1 MGYLDNIPTR
11 IIPTEEGTIEI
22 YYGEGEYTGSVTYVN
37 YQMENLLMKGKP
49 VYLMVHSDMG
59 DIIELIH
66 QRSPLSS
73 DDFNDLNMEIRNHS
87 RETLLKSLSQVR

>member
-1 MGYLDNIPTR
+1 MSYLSGIETRVVPTQEGYDVVYESGLFS
-11 IIPTEEGTIEI
+11 GT
-22 YYGEGEYTGSVTYVN
+22 VKYVD
-37 YQMENLLMKGKP
+37 YKMENLLMKGKP

-66 QRSPLSS
+66 QRSPLTS

-87 RETLLKSLSQVR
+87 RDTLLKTFSQVS

>member
-1 MGYLDNIPTR
+1 MKYLCDIDNR
-11 IIPTEEGTIEI
+11 VIPTEKGYDVVYES
-22 YYGEGEYTGSVTYVN
+22 GEFSGSVKYVD
-37 YQMENLLMKGKP
+37 YRMDNLLMRGKP

-73 DDFNDLNMEIRNHS
+73 DDFNELNMEIRNHS
-87 RETLLKSLSQVR
+87 REVLTKSLSNVG

>member
-1 MGYLDNIPTR
+1 MGYLDGIETRVVPTQ
-11 IIPTEEGTIEI
+11 EGYDVVYESGLFSGT
-22 YYGEGEYTGSVTYVN
+22 VKYVD
-37 YQMENLLMKGKP
+37 YKMENLLMKGKP

-66 QRSPLSS
+66 QRSPLTS

-87 RETLLKSLSQVR
+87 RDTLLKTFSQVS

>member
-1 MGYLDNIPTR
+1 MSYLSGIETR
-11 IIPTEEGTIEI
+11 VVPTEEGYDVVYEG
-22 YYGEGEYTGSVTYVN
+22 GEFSGTVKYVD
-37 YQMENLLMKGKP
+37 YRMENLLMKGKP
-49 VYLMVHSDMG
+49 VYLMVHSEMG

>member
-1 MGYLDNIPTR
+1 MSYLSGIETR
-11 IIPTEEGTIEI
+11 VVPTEEGTIEI
-22 YYGEGEYTGSVTYVN
+22 YYGEGEYTGSVTYVK

-49 VYLMVHSDMG
+49 VYLMIHSDMG

-87 RETLLKSLSQVR
+87 REVLTKSLSQVR

>member
-1 MGYLDNIPTR
+1 MSYLSGIETRVVPTQEGYDVAY
-11 IIPTEEGTIEI
+11 ESGEFSGT
-22 YYGEGEYTGSVTYVN
+22 VKYVD
-37 YQMENLLMKGKP
+37 YKMENLLMKGKP
-49 VYLMVHSDMG
+49 VYLMVHSEMG

-87 RETLLKSLSQVR
+87 REFLLNQLGLS

>member
-1 MGYLDNIPTR
+1 MSYLSGIETR
-11 IIPTEEGTIEI
+11 VVPTEEGYDVVYEG
-22 YYGEGEYTGSVTYVN
+22 GEFSGTVKYVD
-37 YQMENLLMKGKP
+37 YRMENLLMKGKP

-59 DIIELIH
+59 GIIELIH

>member
-22 YYGEGEYTGSVTYVN
+22 YYGEGEYTGSVTYVK

-49 VYLMVHSDMG
+49 VYLMVHSEMG

>member
-11 IIPTEEGTIEI
+11 IIPTEEGTIEV
-22 YYGEGEYTGSVTYVN
+22 YYGEGEYTGSVTYVK

-49 VYLMVHSDMG
+49 VYLMIHSDMG

>member
-11 IIPTEEGTIEI
+11 IIPTEEGTIEV

-49 VYLMVHSDMG
+49 VYLMVHSEMG